1 MRFRAA
7 VLSQAPGKYE
17 VMDLEIEEPWED
29 ELEVKLMAA
38 GLCHSDD
45 HFATG
50 DVPLNKY
57 PMIGGHEGAG
67 IVTKVGGRNRKGIK
81 EGDHVVFTYVPSC
94 GYCRWCASGMQN
106 LCDLGAGL
114 LGGARSSDPSSFR
127 VRTPDGQQTVGQA
140 NGISTFATHT
150 VVSVDS
156 AIKMDK
162 DIPFT
167 SACLAGCGV
176 GTGWGSAVNMAE
188 VKPGHTVIIM
198 GIGGIGINAVQ
209 GAKHA
214 GAGNIIAVDPVEFK
228 RTKAIEFGATHAFSS
243 IEEATEIARQL
254 TNGQGADSAIVAT
267 GVLKPEHVGAAFA
280 ATRKGSTTVVTGVGN
295 NWTGDPGVPIS
306 LCEMTFYQ
314 KRLQG
319 TIFGGSTPNWDIP
332 RQLEMYKN
340 GQLKLDELVTA
351 TYSLDDINQGYQDMH
366 DGKNIRGVLDLA

>member
-1 MRFRAA
+1 MQFQGA
-7 VLSQAPGKYE
+7 VLSEAPGKWE
-17 VMDLEIEEPWED
+17 VMDLEIDEPWED
-29 ELEVKLMAA
+29 ELEVKIYAS

-50 DVPLNKY
+50 DVPLNFY

-67 IVTKVGGRNRKGIK
+67 IVTKAHRNRKGIK
-81 EGDHVVFTYVPSC
+81 EGDHVVFSYVPSC
-94 GYCRWCASGMQN
+94 GYCRWCSSGQQN

-114 LGGARSSDPSSFR
+114 LTGARSSDPSSYR
-127 VRTPDGQQTVGQA
+127 ARTLDGRTVGQA

-156 AIKMDK
+156 AIKIDD

-167 SACLAGCGV
+167 SACLVGCGV

-188 VKPGHTVIIM
+188 VRPGHTIIIM

-214 GAGNIIAVDPVEFK
+214 GAANIIVVDPVEFK
-228 RTKAIEFGATHAFSS
+228 RTTALSLGATHAFSTM
-243 IEEATEIARQL
+243 EEATELARQF
-254 TNGQGADSAIVAT
+254 TNGQGADSAVVSV
-267 GVLKPEHVGAAFA
+267 GVTKPEHVGAAFA
-280 ATRKGSTTVVTGVGN
+280 ATRKGGTTVVTGVGN
-295 NWTGDPGVPIS
+295 NWGTDPGVPIS
-306 LCEMTFYQ
+306 LSEMTFYQ

-340 GQLKLDELVTA
+340 GMLKLDELVTT
-351 TYSLDDINQGYQDMH
+351 TYQLKDINQAYQDMH
-366 DGKNIRGVLDLA
+366 DGKNIRGVIAFD